1 MVKQG
6 LELMHLV
13 GVELV
18 KELVGEELVQL
29 TTVNHVTHLQVRH
42 LYVLFY

>member
-1 MVKQG
+1 MVEQD

-18 KELVGEELVQL
+18 QL
-29 TTVNHVTHLQVRH
+29 MSINHVTHLQVRNI
-42 LYVLFY
+42 YVLFY